1 MEVLEIAYFLFMV
14 EGVAVGSP
22 VFVGDGGAKV
32 FFEEFYEKV
41 AVL

>member
-1 MEVLEIAYFLFMV
+1 MEVEEFAYFLFKV